1 MKEGDTETKLA
12 ELRQNFRK
20 RLEKETK
27 ALIDLGLPS
36 GSTEKILM
44 NRVRTDGANESKFSK
59 KEIMDTIVQGRLRW
73 EEAERAL
80 VLDREFRKL
89 MADGLTL
96 AESLEKITERLGKPK
111 PSVIDEIQRA
121 HGLENESCLLDDNIA
136 KKDKFEKLKGCSSA
150 KRPNKKL
157 HHLLSCQEPL
167 FPDNPENASKCTAL
181 KLTGNGKPTTFQPSR
196 KRNVGVLLNQSCEFK
211 KATTSSRALN
221 ILRRKKQKQKK

>member
-1 MKEGDTETKLA
+1 MKEGDTDAKFA

-44 NRVRTDGANESKFSK
+44 NRVRTDGEDECKFGEK
-59 KEIMDTIVQGRLRW
+59 DIMDTIVQGRVRW

-80 VLDREFRKL
+80 VLDRELRKL
-89 MADGLTL
+89 MSDGLTL
-96 AESLEKITERLGKPK
+96 AASLEKITERLGKPK
-111 PSVIDEIQRA
+111 PSVVGEIQRV
-121 HGLENESCLLDDNIA
+121 HGLENEGCLLDDNMA
-136 KKDKFEKLKGCSSA
+136 KKDKFEQLMGCSSA

-157 HHLLSCQEPL
+157 HHLLSRQEPL
-167 FPDNPENASKCTAL
+167 YPDNPENASKCTAL
-181 KLTGNGKPTTFQPSR
+181 KLTGNGKPTTFQQSR

-211 KATTSSRALN
+211 KATTSSRTLN